1 MNNGNDLNLHSTT
14 KLSGWLETDGFEG
27 SVVVYF
33 GFYLGVYFHF
43 KTVDLSSFKF
53 HHFICTRQ
61 NILDKLA
68 CDLIFPLRTMVTCIS
83 CLTSISVGI
92 YLVLI

>member
-1 MNNGNDLNLHSTT
+1 MFDNLAF
-14 KLSGWLETDGFEG
+14 D
-27 SVVVYF
+27 
-33 GFYLGVYFHF
+33 YLILRSFKICNFHNIGVYFHF

-61 NILDKLA
+61 NILGKVT
-68 CDLIFPLRTMVTCIS
+68 CNLIFLLRTMVTCIS

-92 YLVLI
+92 YQVLI